1 MHSGNPGSGPNA
13 DDHVRAEHEQALV
26 RGEKRVLTRTMQGHL
41 YSYARDEIG
50 FARAG
55 SGPIVTSA
63 AGMVVLAVVF
73 AAFTVLSVLL
83 MAAPTTQGQDPL
95 WGALFLTLGGL
106 GGSIYASRLA
116 GAEFRAKRI
125 RRERGIPEPSPRQL
139 D

>member
-1 MHSGNPGSGPNA
+1 MQYDAEGRRR
-13 DDHVRAEHEQALV
+13 DDEIRERHDQAV
-26 RGEKRVLTRTMQGHL
+26 AAGEKRVLSRTMEGRL

-63 AGMVVLAVVF
+63 VGMVVLASVF

-83 MAAPTTQGQDPL
+83 IAAPTTQGQDPL
-95 WGALFLTLGGL
+95 WGALFLTFGGL
-106 GGSIYASRLA
+106 AGTIYASRLA
-116 GAEFRAKRI
+116 VAEFRAKRV

-139 D
+139 N